1 LKLVRAHSTEKGMES
16 GDEWLRQRQAR
27 ILRQAAEKV
36 ESVTS
41 AAKAADGNKGF
52 IAALKA
58 LRHPKPDFSVV
69 C

>member
-1 LKLVRAHSTEKGMES
+1 VFPGFELYPWPAAAEAGLLFS
-16 GDEWLRQRQAR
+16 GVTAR
-27 ILRQAAEKV
+27 LEQLAEKV

-52 IAALKA
+52 IAALKRCA
-58 LRHPKPDFSVV
+58 TKNQTFSAA